1 MLISFSEPS
10 MLPYIRAGLRQRRGE
25 DVGGVRVKR
34 QTIRKLGVRGMRLLQ
49 YDPIGHT
56 IPYDLQLWWKSR
68 TPQRELI
75 GEVRVDTGISV
86 RVYEIN
92 ILHSEIV
99 EPRGARRQCIRLNG
113 PQGWRKGD
121 ATLFW
126 SPGDPLGSFFGE
138 AWLDGFDSVEHF
150 RDYFVPN
157 FGDRFDA
164 ILFKW

>member
-1 MLISFSEPS
+1 MLISFSVPA

-34 QTIRKLGVRGMRLLQ
+34 QTIRRLGPRGLRLLQ
-49 YDPIGHT
+49 HDPIGHT

-75 GEVRVDTGISV
+75 GEVRIEDGGA
-86 RVYEIN
+86 RVYGID

-99 EPRGARRQCIRLNG
+99 EPGGRRHPCIRIDG
-113 PQGWRKGD
+113 PRGWREGD
-121 ATLFW
+121 VTLFW
-126 SPGDPLGSFFGE
+126 SPGDAPGPFHDE
-138 AWLDGFDSVEHF
+138 AHRDGFDSAEAF

-157 FGDRFDA
+157 DGDRFPA